1 MIVNIIIIAAFQ
13 TEYDIN
19 ITIASSISTSQH
31 HPHLQLLPVPLR
43 IPQVFVSP
51 RQWTDHWRHCR
62 GGRQASVNLAV
73 CRDLFPWSIKSAPP
87 LIPFDTPV
95 MGMAQSELQPTNPSR
110 PALQRLV
117 MLCYCLCWKMMVI
130 WRWWWWGC
138 GDNDCEDGDLVM
150 KTMILRMMMVR
161 RRMVMEG
168 KEVISSALL
177 AKNIYNSFH
186 LYCTIGKPNKR
197 EKWSTLRNGTPP
209 IDILSGLLS
218 DFFNNTH
225 KASWTPR
232 TQLQNQ
238 EK

>member
-1 MIVNIIIIAAFQ
+1 MWTSLKNLECGWDFK
-13 TEYDIN
+13 TEVWSRFWIWILTRCDVTY
-19 ITIASSISTSQH
+19 T
-31 HPHLQLLPVPLR
+31 QLLLWKHPNSLR
-43 IPQVFVSP
+43 LSQVFVSP

-117 MLCYCLCWKMMVI
+117 MLCYCLYWKMMVI

-150 KTMILRMMMVR
+150 KTMILRMMMVEKDDGEEEDGDGR
-161 RRMVMEG
+161 EG
-168 KEVISSALL
+168 G
-177 AKNIYNSFH
+177 N
-186 LYCTIGKPNKR
+186 
-197 EKWSTLRNGTPP
+197 
-209 IDILSGLLS
+209 
-218 DFFNNTH
+218 
-225 KASWTPR
+225 
-232 TQLQNQ
+232 
-238 EK
+238 